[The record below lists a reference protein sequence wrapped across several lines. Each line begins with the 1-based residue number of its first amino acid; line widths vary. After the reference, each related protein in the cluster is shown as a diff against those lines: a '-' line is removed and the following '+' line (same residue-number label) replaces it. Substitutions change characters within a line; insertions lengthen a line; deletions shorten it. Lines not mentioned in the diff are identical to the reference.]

1 MVILIFLFRNDKMKF
16 SFNTKRFFGSLR
28 VSGFS
33 LPEVMAALIILAFVG
48 TNVMVV
54 VNRSMA
60 SVADLSV
67 RMQAF
72 EVSRDNMEYLL
83 GSETVSEQV
92 EYGFS
97 EKYPAIEWQTVVESF
112 YEPMTKRLWIKAI
125 CLAEYE
131 DSSGEMQKVEFT
143 HWLTNLTKQQVMAI
157 LNKMNAEQ
165 QLLAE
170 ADQLIPDIEMAAEYA
185 DVEPEVIQAWID
197 GGMPTARQ
205 GGYLKMALD
214 YWKEYDGDPP
224 PEALTELTDEY
235 YDLTSNPLFTIRTGG
250 GGAGGGNISGPVRS
264 SGPGG
269 SFTPSGDRSTKPT
282 GPRGSTG
289 TPGSTRSGGGT
300 QTGTTQ
306 SSPGTEPTWEEI
318 MRMMDE
324 IFGRGTSQ

>member
-1 MVILIFLFRNDKMKF
+1 MKF

-235 YDLTSNPLFTIRTGG
+235 YDLTSSPLFTIGG
-250 GGAGGGNISGPVRS
+250 GRGGAGAFSGSSRS
-264 SGPGG
+264 RKYPGSAVG
-269 SFTPSGDRSTKPT
+269 AT
-282 GPRGSTG
+282 GRRKR
-289 TPGSTRSGGGT
+289 TPGSTSSG
-300 QTGTTQ
+300 
-306 SSPGTEPTWEEI
+306 SSDSSIGTEGVSDSGSQEYNASNDPFNLGPNPTWEELMAAI
-318 MRMMDE
+318 AAMM
-324 IFGRGTSQ
+324 GNQGK

>member
-1 MVILIFLFRNDKMKF
+1 
-16 SFNTKRFFGSLR
+16 
-28 VSGFS
+28 
-33 LPEVMAALIILAFVG
+33 MAALIILAFVS

-54 VNRSMA
+54 VSRNMV

-72 EVSRDNMEYLL
+72 EVARDNMEYLL

-97 EKYPAIEWQTVVESF
+97 EKYPDIEWQTVVESF
-112 YEPMTKRLWIKAI
+112 YEPMTSRLWIKGT

-131 DSSGEMQKVEFT
+131 DSSGEIQKVEFT

-170 ADQLIPDIEMAAEYA
+170 SDQLIADIEMAAEYA
-185 DVEPEVIQAWID
+185 DVEPEVIQAWVD
-197 GGMPTARQ
+197 GSMPTAGQ

-235 YDLTSNPLFTIRTGG
+235 YALTGSSFLTIRGG
-250 GGAGGGNISGPVRS
+250 GGGVGGGNFSGSGRISGPRPKPGPK
-264 SGPGG
+264 SGLN
-269 SFTPSGDRSTKPT
+269 
-282 GPRGSTG
+282 
-289 TPGSTRSGGGT
+289 PGSNPGPDQGANPQDGSGLPMFN
-300 QTGTTQ
+300 
-306 SSPGTEPTWEEI
+306 PGDLENMSMEEI
-318 MRMMDE
+318 MR
-324 IFGRGTSQ
+324 IFYETYGGSTNQ